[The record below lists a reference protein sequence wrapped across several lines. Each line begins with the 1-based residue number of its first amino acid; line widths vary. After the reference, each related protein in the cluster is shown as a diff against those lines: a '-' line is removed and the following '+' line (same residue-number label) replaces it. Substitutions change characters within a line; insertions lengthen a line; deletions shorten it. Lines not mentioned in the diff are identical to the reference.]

1 MSDETL
7 VQEPETAVKRACGLI
22 VDFDYALI
30 DGIVTLEKTCVK
42 AFGAAGVNVDQ
53 AMFAR
58 RIFGQRAMQTV
69 NALVGSAAD
78 PNAESVMS
86 TITSEMDKAVEKASP
101 NAAVMAICKKTI
113 EEGGQ
118 VIFVTSRSVSVVEQK
133 LEALGLQDSLVF
145 KADRCDRFGEYP
157 LDSWARAARMLRLNP
172 RYCTA
177 VAASAMSARQAMVAG
192 MRTAVFTPALISFQ
206 DFSGVDVSADGY
218 DADTLVGM
226 VMELVNSR
234 LN

>member
-7 VQEPETAVKRACGLI
+7 VQEPETAAKRVCGLI

-30 DGIVTLEKTCVK
+30 DGIGTLEKTCVK
-42 AFGAAGVNVDQ
+42 AFGAAGVNLDQ
-53 AMFAR
+53 ATFAR
-58 RIFGQRAMQTV
+58 RVFGQKAVQSV
-69 NALVGSAAD
+69 NALLGSGAEAH
-78 PNAESVMS
+78 AESVLS
-86 TITSEMDKAVEKASP
+86 GIASEMDKAVEKASP
-101 NAAVMAICKKTI
+101 NAAIVAICKQTA

-133 LEALGLQDSLVF
+133 LGAIGLENSLVF

-157 LDSWARAARMLRLNP
+157 LDTWPRAARMLRLNP

-177 VAASAMSARQAMVAG
+177 IAASAMSARQSVVAG
-192 MRTAVFTPALISFQ
+192 MRTAVFTHPLISFQ
-206 DFSGVDVSADGY
+206 DFSGVDVSADGH
-218 DADTLVGM
+218 DAETLLGM

>member
-7 VQEPETAVKRACGLI
+7 VQEPETAAKRVCGLI

-30 DGIVTLEKTCVK
+30 DGIGTLEKTCVK
-42 AFGAAGVNVDQ
+42 ALGAVGVNLDQ
-53 AMFAR
+53 ATFAR
-58 RIFGQRAMQTV
+58 RVFGQKAVQSV
-69 NALVGSAAD
+69 NALLGSGAEAHG
-78 PNAESVMS
+78 ESVMS
-86 TITSEMDKAVEKASP
+86 GIASEMDKAVEKAQP
-101 NAAVMAICKKTI
+101 NAVIVAICKKTM

-133 LEALGLQDSLVF
+133 LGAIGLENSLVF

-157 LDSWARAARMLRLNP
+157 LDTWPRAARMLRLNP

-177 VAASAMSARQAMVAG
+177 IAASAMSARQSVVAG
-192 MRTAVFTPALISFQ
+192 MRTAVFTHPLISFQ
-206 DFSGVDVSADGY
+206 DFSGVDVSADGH
-218 DADTLVGM
+218 DAETLVDM

>member
-7 VQEPETAVKRACGLI
+7 VQEPETAAKRACGLI

-30 DGIVTLEKTCVK
+30 DGIGTLAKVCVK
-42 AFGAAGVNVDQ
+42 AFGAVGVSMDQ
-53 AMFAR
+53 ATFAR
-58 RIFGQRAMQTV
+58 RVFGQKAMQTV
-69 NALVGSAAD
+69 NSLLGPGSDAH
-78 PNAESVMS
+78 AESVMS
-86 TITSEMDKAVEKASP
+86 GITLEMDKAVEKASP
-101 NAAVMAICKKTI
+101 NAAIMAICAKTI

-118 VIFVTSRSVSVVEQK
+118 VIFITSRSVSVVEQK
-133 LEALGLQDSLVF
+133 LEAIGLQDSLVF
-145 KADRCDRFGEYP
+145 KSDRCDRFGEYP
-157 LDSWARAARMLRLNP
+157 LDTWPRAARMLRLNP

-177 VAASAMSARQAMVAG
+177 IAASALSARQSVMAG
-192 MRTAVFTPALISFQ
+192 MRTAVFTHPLISFQ